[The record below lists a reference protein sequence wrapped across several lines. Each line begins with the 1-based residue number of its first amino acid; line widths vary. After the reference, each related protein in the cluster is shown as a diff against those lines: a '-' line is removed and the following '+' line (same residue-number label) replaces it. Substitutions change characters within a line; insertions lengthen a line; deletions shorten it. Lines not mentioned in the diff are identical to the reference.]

1 MGAESP
7 RGASDAS
14 TCLTVEHAEQ
24 QESLRRGRWQ
34 RRLLV
39 TLRLALFAIAVAV
52 LRHQIAS
59 VDRAALTRALRS
71 YGWPRVTLALLCT
84 AASFLT
90 LGVVELLALRY
101 AGKRAARAVT
111 RKVALTTSFVAH
123 AFSQSVG
130 FALLTGT
137 AVRLRAY
144 VRYGVGTAAV
154 ARASAFATATVLLGL
169 LSLGSI
175 ALLSAPS
182 VLRLDPMTAS
192 GRPAGAILAAIVL
205 TYLAWSSF
213 GARAALGSGRWRLP
227 RPSPALAAGQLILS
241 VFDWLVT
248 GTVLFAVL
256 PVGLPLSY
264 AELLRA
270 YLLAQTA
277 GMASHVPGGAGVFEV
292 VLLAL
297 LAPGTSATMLGGLAA
312 SLVAYRVI
320 YYLVPLCAATTVAA
334 VIEVRRSRLPVPP
347 PPRERAPTRKSRPPL
362 PSIRPIFQPV
372 PHDQTRVAEAAH
384 HGASDENR
392 LAWLI
397 DNAEAYDRVL
407 RAIRT
412 ARRSIWITQLA
423 FDADCVIYT
432 DGADPERARSRSAP
446 AEAKLAETL
455 LSVATTA
462 PVDIRIIV
470 NATILLDT
478 ARPLRRFFTKRIRG
492 QADIAGRIRVRGVRR
507 FPNFLHVKM
516 VIVDGRDAFLLGS
529 PFVNSYWDT
538 QRHPPIDTRR
548 PMRELS
554 GRPLHDVSLRIEGP
568 EVQQLESIFA
578 DLWNGAGTGASAD
591 VPSDD
596 ELHLPLVMPRRDR
609 QNESLRVVRTLPRRV
624 LPHAPD
630 GVTEV
635 LDALLEGIER
645 ARSLIYIEHQY
656 LTARPV
662 VAAILSALRR
672 RPDLEIV
679 MVLNQNPDLTAYR
692 GWQNDRIVESGLL
705 EHPRVGLFTL
715 WSAAPRDGR
724 PGVTALN
731 QLFVHSKVVT
741 VDDGWAMV
749 GAANLDGLSLHSYGD
764 DFTVRLARRI
774 FRHVRNFEVSVVVRD
789 DLGGDP
795 APDSVAGLRKRLW
808 SEHLGLP
815 ASALA
820 LRPPR
825 GWLRLWRA
833 RASGNVTTLSGGA
846 DRADMQPLMHGFA
859 LPYSVRLTPAQQL
872 ADIGVRVDPARLDV
886 RFDPGWLEARFSPGW
901 VRNMLG

>member
-1 MGAESP
+1 MPQSVA
-7 RGASDAS
+7 
-14 TCLTVEHAEQ
+14 VEQAHQ
-24 QESLRRGRWQ
+24 QESLQRRRWQ
-34 RRLLV
+34 RWLLV
-39 TLRLALFAIAVAV
+39 GLRVALFALAVAV

-59 VDRAALTRALRS
+59 VDGAALWRALRS
-71 YGWPRVTLALLCT
+71 YGWPRVTLALFCT

-90 LGVVELLALRY
+90 LGVVELLALHY
-101 AGKRAARAVT
+101 ADGRAARKVT
-111 RKVALTTSFVAH
+111 RSAALITAFVSH

-130 FALLTGT
+130 FALLTGA

-144 VRYGVGTAAV
+144 LRYGVDAAAV
-154 ARASAFATATVLLGL
+154 ARASAFATVSVMLGL
-169 LSLGSI
+169 LSLGSV
-175 ALLSAPS
+175 ALLGGPS
-182 VLRLDPMTAS
+182 VWRLAHITVS
-192 GRPAGAILAAIVL
+192 GHPAGVLLATIVL
-205 TYLAWSSF
+205 AYMAWSSF
-213 GARAALGSGRWRLP
+213 GTRAALGSGRWRLP
-227 RPSPALAAGQLILS
+227 RPSPALAAGQLVLS
-241 VFDWLVT
+241 AFDWLVT

-256 PVGLPLSY
+256 PAGLPLSY

-270 YLLAQTA
+270 YLLAQTV
-277 GMASHVPGGAGVFEV
+277 GIASHVPGGAGVFEV

-297 LAPGTSATMLGGLAA
+297 LAPGASATMLGGLAA

-320 YYLVPLCAATTVAA
+320 YYLLPLCAATTVAA
-334 VIEVRRSRLPVPP
+334 IIEIRRSRLVAPSPP
-347 PPRERAPTRKSRPPL
+347 HERVRIRPPRPPVR
-362 PSIRPIFQPV
+362 SILPIFQPV
-372 PHDQTRVAEAAH
+372 SHDHTRVADAAQA
-384 HGASDENR
+384 GASVEHR
-392 LAWLI
+392 VEWLI
-397 DNAEAYDRVL
+397 DNAVAYDRVL
-407 RAIRT
+407 RAIST

-423 FDADCVIYT
+423 FDADCAIYT
-432 DGADPERARSRSAP
+432 DGADPERECSPSAP
-446 AEAKLAETL
+446 AEAILAETL
-455 LSVATTA
+455 FSVATSA
-462 PVDIRIIV
+462 PVDIRILL

-478 ARPLRRFFTKRIRG
+478 ARPLRQFFTKRIRG
-492 QADIAGRIRVRGVRR
+492 HAAMTGRIRVRGVRR
-507 FPNFLHVKM
+507 FPNFLHLKI
-516 VIVDGRDAFLLGS
+516 VIVDGREAFLLGS

-538 QRHPPIDTRR
+538 QRHPPIDARR

-568 EVQQLESIFA
+568 EVQQLETIFA
-578 DLWNGAGTGASAD
+578 ELWNGAGRGSTAD
-591 VPSDD
+591 SQDDD
-596 ELHLPLVMPRRDR
+596 ESHLPFVGPRRDR
-609 QNESLRVVRTLPRRV
+609 QSKSLRVVRTLPRRV

-630 GVTEV
+630 GVTEA

-662 VAAILSALRR
+662 VAAILRALRR
-672 RPDLEIV
+672 SPDLEIV
-679 MVLNQNPDLTAYR
+679 IVLNQNPDLTAYR
-692 GWQNDRIVESGLL
+692 GWQNARIVESGLL

-715 WSAAPRDGR
+715 WSAAPCDNR

-741 VDDGWAMV
+741 VDDSWAMV
-749 GAANLDGLSLHSYGD
+749 GAVNLDGLSLHSYGD
-764 DFTVRLARRI
+764 DFTGRLARRV

-795 APDSVAGLRKRLW
+795 APDSVASLRKRLW

-815 ASALA
+815 DSTLA

-833 RASGNVTTLSGGA
+833 RANANVTSLNVGA
-846 DRADMQPLMHGFA
+846 DHADVQPLMHGFA

-886 RFDPGWLEARFSPGW
+886 CFDPGWLEVRFSPGW